1 MVVTQNGIPPPPSP
15 VGFRGLAGWYPDSD
29 ASADNLLS
37 DGGSS
42 ARADSDDPLFVAAD
56 ASLAAD
62 AAAVFVR
69 DRLDVAGIVGAA
81 ALSLMATSIP
91 DLRAVAAGC
100 SATISPS

>member
-1 MVVTQNGIPPPPSP
+1 MAFTPPSP
-15 VGFRGLAGWYPDSD
+15 VGLREVVEWYPDSD
-29 ASADNLLS
+29 TSADNLLS

-42 ARADSDDPLFVAAD
+42 ARADSDDPLFVVAD
-56 ASLAAD
+56 VFLAAD
-62 AAAVFVR
+62 AAVVFVR

-81 ALSLMATSIP
+81 ALSLMAISIP